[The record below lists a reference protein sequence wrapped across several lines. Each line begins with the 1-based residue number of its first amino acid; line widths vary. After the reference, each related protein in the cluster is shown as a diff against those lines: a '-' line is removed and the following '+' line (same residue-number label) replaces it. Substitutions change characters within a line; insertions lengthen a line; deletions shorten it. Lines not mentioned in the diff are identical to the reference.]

1 MMEQKRISKK
11 IPSKFLFRRY
21 ICGLCEDGIKFQ
33 SVWKY
38 EHKSEGGYGSITHIF
53 SYICKKCA
61 PTREQLIFMSINFND
76 NMQKYEH
83 TVDFM

>member
-21 ICGLCEDGIKFQ
+21 TCGLCKDGIRFQ
-33 SVWKY
+33 SAWRY
-38 EHKSEGGYGSITHIF
+38 GHKEEGGYGSVTYTV

-76 NMQKYEH
+76 NMPKYEY
-83 TVDFM
+83 TKDYM